1 MCHHKDQWGN
11 IIIDQQPGI
20 ITHGVELL
28 KNFSKDEINEK
39 KNSEATIIMTLR
51 ALR

>member
-1 MCHHKDQWGN
+1 MCHHKDQWAN
-11 IIIDQQPGI
+11 IIIDQQPEI

-28 KNFSKDEINEK
+28 KIFSKDEVNEK
-39 KNSEATIIMTLR
+39 MNSEATVIMTLR